1 MAEHKRLQTQVERI
15 LTQRLRISF
24 GTSQEVWILPA
35 TAILHASNDDAD
47 LALQS
52 SAATL
57 AFLVQDLAE
66 RLGEEVTDD
75 DIRDTL
81 LEYASELDWEDLCGH
96 ATRLTSAGDD
106 DDTAIW
112 NYDDWAGAD
121 FPMVEWVGPD
131 GKRAL

>member
-15 LTQRLRISF
+15 LTHQLQIRF
-24 GTSQEVWILPA
+24 TTSGEVWPLPA
-35 TAILHASNDDAD
+35 AAILRASNDDALD
-47 LALQS
+47 T
-52 SAATL
+52 AA
-57 AFLVQDLAE
+57 LVQDLAE